1 MKKLLISLSLILI
14 LGLFSCKK
22 ETRITETK
30 LQEEPTENL
39 RGPVTPPSIL
49 QWQKTYGSTTNELGW
64 AITNAS
70 DGGYVLAGSTVG
82 NNADVS
88 GNHGGSDPWIVK
100 LNSTGSIVWQKCFG
114 GTGGDY
120 AYDITSTSDG
130 GYIFCGATSSSDGD
144 ISGFHGAVDAWVVK
158 LSATGTIEWQKVLG
172 GSATERALSVI
183 VTSTGEYL
191 IAGYTNSSDGDV
203 SDNHGNYDSWIVKLN
218 SAGNT
223 VWTKTYGGSL
233 YDVAATIIEV
243 MDGFMISA
251 GAESIDGDLSTLTNH
266 GGRDQWLYKINGNG
280 DMLWQKTYGGSGQD
294 NGGNIRMTSDGG
306 YVCSSGTT
314 SNNGDVSG
322 NHGYFDTWVVKL
334 NATGNIIWQKCFGGT
349 DMDNA
354 GIVDIDAT
362 GKILLVGYTLS
373 RNGDITGYKGSS
385 DLWVLRL
392 DANGNKL
399 NSTVLGGKSSDT
411 GDDAVATTDGMY
423 MAIGRTDSNDGNVS
437 GNHGASDI
445 WVVKFKF

>member
-1 MKKLLISLSLILI
+1 MKKLFIPLSLILI
-14 LGLFSCKK
+14 FGFFNCKK
-22 ETRITETK
+22 ETSITET
-30 LQEEPTENL
+30 QPQVEPTAKPP
-39 RGPVTPPSIL
+39 GPTPSIL
-49 QWQKTYGSTTNELGW
+49 QWQKTYGSSVNELGF

-82 NNADVS
+82 NNGDVS
-88 GNHGGSDPWIVK
+88 GNHGGSDAWIVK
-100 LNSTGSIVWQKCFG
+100 LNNTGNIVWQKCFG

-120 AYDITSTSDG
+120 AYDIVSTSDG
-130 GYIFCGATSSSDGD
+130 GYIFSGATSSSDGD

-191 IAGYTNSSDGDV
+191 VAGYTNSTDGDV
-203 SDNHGNYDSWIVKLN
+203 SGNHGNYDSWIVKLS

-233 YDVAATIIEV
+233 YDVAATITEV
-243 MDGFMISA
+243 TDGFMISA
-251 GAESIDGDLSTLTNH
+251 GAESIDGDLSTLTHH
-266 GGRDQWLYKINGNG
+266 GGRDLWLYKINSNG
-280 DMLWQKTYGGSGQD
+280 DLQWQKTYGGSGED

-306 YVCSSGTT
+306 FVFSSTTT

-334 NATGNIIWQKCFGGT
+334 NATGNIVWQKCFGGT

-354 GIVDIDAT
+354 GIMDIDAA
-362 GKILLVGYTLS
+362 GNILLVGYTFS
-373 RNGDITGYKGSS
+373 RNGDIPGNKGGS
-385 DLWVLRL
+385 DLWILQL
-392 DANGNKL
+392 DQNGNKL
-399 NSTVLGGKSSDT
+399 NSNVLGGKKGDT
-411 GDDAVATTDGMY
+411 GEDAVATTDGMY
-423 MAIGRTDSNDGNVS
+423 MSVGRTESNDGDVS
-437 GNHGASDI
+437 GNHGLSDI